1 MSEYLTVKSA
11 IQKNNNELIIN
22 GIKRND
28 LVLVSKY
35 GIVHFIQVYLIMM
48 LKIHPILMN
57 WNNLI
62 KDV

>member
-35 GIVHFIQVYLIMM
+35 GIIHFIQVYLIMM
-48 LKIHPILMN
+48 LQEAQGK
-57 WNNLI
+57 
-62 KDV
+62 